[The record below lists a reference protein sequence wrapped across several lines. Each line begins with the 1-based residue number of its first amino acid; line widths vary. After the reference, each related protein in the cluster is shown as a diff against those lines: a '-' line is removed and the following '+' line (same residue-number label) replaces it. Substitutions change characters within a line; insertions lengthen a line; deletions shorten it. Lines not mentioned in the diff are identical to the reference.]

1 MPTIH
6 WRGPTRYFNPRYGPV
21 DGYSRHTPVD
31 VSQQW
36 LDAHRDEMDM
46 SKWNITGDYA
56 GVEFHAEVLGDD
68 GDGEPDMNWLKAD
81 IQQWLFERGVEMSGL
96 RATKSKM
103 IEKVQEVLGA
113 EVAQEEE

>member
-1 MPTIH
+1 MNE
-6 WRGPTRYFNPRYGPV
+6 G
-21 DGYSRHTPVD
+21 
-31 VSQQW
+31 VSVTQEW
-36 LDAHRDEMDM
+36 LDARRNAFQETHWQIEE
-46 SKWNITGDYA
+46 DYP
-56 GVEFHAEVLGDD
+56 GVLFTVDD
-68 GDGEPDMNWLKAD
+68 GDGLPDMNWLKAD